1 MFQINIPINKIA
13 QPGSALHIM
22 LIFVS
27 NKIDIEILIS
37 KTKFKSTFIIAYKP
51 VLYIDIVFI
60 YLFAVPRLKRCLILQ
75 RNR

>member
-37 KTKFKSTFIIAYKP
+37 KTKFKSTFII
-51 VLYIDIVFI
+51 VFS
-60 YLFAVPRLKRCLILQ
+60 PRLRTVPSLSVRIASAKSEVRIVSP
-75 RNR
+75 